1 MIWDDGTLTY
11 DNICQYCVF
20 NYVHYLPFLEQD
32 SLSLLFFQRPPISS
46 LFFFTSSS
54 ISKRLNKPLK
64 FVTITGV
71 LSQPRLAADPRNR
84 LAPNPHVDG
93 VFLRRRE
100 TVLQRQDQSRNLS
113 NKGATRFMK
122 RHSRDVEAN
131 KTTSMKVQYDG
142 NLGVRRNNQGPVDLE
157 EGAGCGVERQV
168 GK

>member
-1 MIWDDGTLTY
+1 MKIY
-11 DNICQYCVF
+11 VNIV
-20 NYVHYLPFLEQD
+20 YLI

-46 LFFFTSSS
+46 LFFFTSLS

-64 FVTITGV
+64 FVTIIGV

-93 VFLRRRE
+93 VFVRRRETMLQCE
-100 TVLQRQDQSRNLS
+100 TVLQRQDQSQNLS
-113 NKGATRFMK
+113 NKGAARFRK
-122 RHSRDVEAN
+122 RHSRDAEAN
-131 KTTSMKVQYDG
+131 KTTSMKVQYDE
-142 NLGVRRNNQGPVDLE
+142 NLGVRRNNLGPVDLE

>member
-1 MIWDDGTLTY
+1 MTIYVNIVYLITY
-11 DNICQYCVF
+11 TIS
-20 NYVHYLPFLEQD
+20 LFLEQD
-32 SLSLLFFQRPPISS
+32 SLSLLIFQRPPISS
-46 LFFFTSSS
+46 LFFFTSST

-64 FVTITGV
+64 FVTISGV
-71 LSQPRLAADPRNR
+71 LSQPRLAADPCNR

-93 VFLRRRE
+93 VFVRRRETVLQCE

-113 NKGATRFMK
+113 SKGAARFMK
-122 RHSRDVEAN
+122 RHSRDTEAN

-142 NLGVRRNNQGPVDLE
+142 NLGVRRNNPGPVDLE